1 MGRPEDPPEHAPFW
15 HVIRN
20 GMLDVEPPDH
30 TRLRRLVSRAFTPR
44 TVERL
49 RGTVQEVTDRLVDDA
64 LEQGTFDLMAT
75 VAEPL
80 PVTVIAEM
88 LGVPAADRHLLRPWS
103 ADICGMYELDP
114 SEQTAARAV
123 RACQEFGDYLVELGR
138 ERRARPQDDLVTALV
153 QVVDQGDVLTEDELV
168 GTCVLLL
175 NAGHEATV
183 NVTGNGWWALFRRP
197 EQLARLRAD
206 PSLLAPAVEELMR
219 WDTPLQVFERWV
231 LEDLEI
237 GGVPVPRGAELG
249 LLFGSA
255 NRDPA
260 ASPTRTPS
268 TSAATRTRTCP
279 SGPACTSASAR
290 RSRGSSCRRR
300 SGRSCA
306 GCPPS
311 SWSRSRP
318 GARATSSAAC
328 RSCGSGSEEPTRRPA
343 AVEPVAACVRPLPS
357 AVSRSP
363 VSPSSSAG
371 VVFPRGEDGRRST
384 TATGR
389 AVWADAVRDVDPGLA
404 ARIDAA
410 RDWRTAYVRD
420 VVDVTA
426 AGTTSPGTA
435 LSVARAGLASLA
447 ARMRFEQEG
456 SAVPVAEAVA
466 QAAGPPLGTS
476 RTTGQRERVTE
487 LVVPYHGR
495 ALRGDALLR
504 QLDDWVATGTIEP
517 SCAQALRR
525 VVATPRG
532 STCATARSPCSAPR
546 PSSVR

>member
-1 MGRPEDPPEHAPFW
+1 MAAVDLFAPSDPAFVAHPYDAYAELRRGPRVVHDPRTDRWLVSRHADVDALLRDRRLGRSYLHVATHAEMGRPEDPPEHAPFW

-260 ASPTRTPS
+260 AFADPDALDVGRDPNPHLSFGAGVHFCLGAALARLELQTSFGTVLRRMPTLELV
-268 TSAATRTRTCP
+268 
-279 SGPACTSASAR
+279 
-290 RSRGSSCRRR
+290 
-300 SGRSCA
+300 
-306 GCPPS
+306 
-311 SWSRSRP
+311 
-318 GARATSSAAC
+318 
-328 RSCGSGSEEPTRRPA
+328 EEPTWGPGYVIRGLQELR
-343 AVEPVAACVRPLPS
+343 VR
-357 AVSRSP
+357 V
-363 VSPSSSAG
+363 
-371 VVFPRGEDGRRST
+371 
-384 TATGR
+384 
-389 AVWADAVRDVDPGLA
+389 
-404 ARIDAA
+404 
-410 RDWRTAYVRD
+410 
-420 VVDVTA
+420 
-426 AGTTSPGTA
+426 
-435 LSVARAGLASLA
+435 
-447 ARMRFEQEG
+447 
-456 SAVPVAEAVA
+456 
-466 QAAGPPLGTS
+466 
-476 RTTGQRERVTE
+476 
-487 LVVPYHGR
+487 
-495 ALRGDALLR
+495 
-504 QLDDWVATGTIEP
+504 
-517 SCAQALRR
+517 
-525 VVATPRG
+525 
-532 STCATARSPCSAPR
+532 
-546 PSSVR
+546 

>member
-1 MGRPEDPPEHAPFW
+1 
-15 HVIRN
+15 
-20 GMLDVEPPDH
+20 
-30 TRLRRLVSRAFTPR
+30 
-44 TVERL
+44 
-49 RGTVQEVTDRLVDDA
+49 VQEVTDGLVDAA
-64 LEQGTFDLMAT
+64 LDQGTFDLMAT

-183 NVTGNGWWALFRRP
+183 NVTGNGWWALFRHP

-260 ASPTRTPS
+260 VFADPDALDVGRDPNPHLSFGAGVHFCLGAALARLELQTSFGTVLRRMPS
-268 TSAATRTRTCP
+268 LELV
-279 SGPACTSASAR
+279 
-290 RSRGSSCRRR
+290 
-300 SGRSCA
+300 
-306 GCPPS
+306 
-311 SWSRSRP
+311 
-318 GARATSSAAC
+318 
-328 RSCGSGSEEPTRRPA
+328 EEPTWGPGYVIRGLQELR
-343 AVEPVAACVRPLPS
+343 VR
-357 AVSRSP
+357 V
-363 VSPSSSAG
+363 
-371 VVFPRGEDGRRST
+371 
-384 TATGR
+384 
-389 AVWADAVRDVDPGLA
+389 
-404 ARIDAA
+404 
-410 RDWRTAYVRD
+410 
-420 VVDVTA
+420 
-426 AGTTSPGTA
+426 
-435 LSVARAGLASLA
+435 
-447 ARMRFEQEG
+447 
-456 SAVPVAEAVA
+456 
-466 QAAGPPLGTS
+466 
-476 RTTGQRERVTE
+476 
-487 LVVPYHGR
+487 
-495 ALRGDALLR
+495 
-504 QLDDWVATGTIEP
+504 
-517 SCAQALRR
+517 
-525 VVATPRG
+525 
-532 STCATARSPCSAPR
+532 
-546 PSSVR
+546 